1 MALDV
6 TVPNRVA
13 LPNGAWADFRPVSD
27 ITERMRRPIK
37 KLSTQLASHP
47 DFVEAVNSAQGKE
60 LSQTEQLKI
69 AGAMGDAFDV
79 LEELQDRLV
88 CAAVRGWSFP
98 QEVTPDGLLD
108 LPSAVLDSLREYA
121 SPYQSALNPNFEPTT
136 ESASP
141 TGPSNA

>member
-1 MALDV
+1 MALDI
-6 TVPNRVA
+6 TIPNRVG
-13 LPNGAWADFRPVSD
+13 LPNGGWADFRPVSD

-47 DFVEAVNSAQGKE
+47 EFVTAVQSAQGKE
-60 LSQTEQLKI
+60 MTQTEQLQI
-69 AGAMGDAFDV
+69 AAAMGDAFDV

-108 LPSAVLDSLREYA
+108 IPSAALDALREHA
-121 SPYQSALNPNFEPTT
+121 APYQTGLNPSFEPTT
-136 ESASP
+136 ESETP